1 MLLLGQ
7 PADCTGGEELVV
19 ETPRGTLVD
28 VTVPVSIA
36 PVSAGAPQRSIAV
49 LYHPNPHAAMA
60 SDDSP
65 GTPDTDLDP
74 NDDHDLSSEPAPSP
88 AECAASCLADVG
100 CYSYTFAND
109 TGQKICWHKDA

>member
-1 MLLLGQ
+1 LLLLGQ

-49 LYHPNPHAAMA
+49 LYHPNPHAAIPTPTTPMTPVLLT
-60 SDDSP
+60 SP
-65 GTPDTDLDP
+65 PKGKKTR
-74 NDDHDLSSEPAPSP
+74 E
-88 AECAASCLADVG
+88 G
-100 CYSYTFAND
+100 
-109 TGQKICWHKDA
+109 